1 MGKQQFCTFILIDG
15 KVDGRIK
22 CTTSIDKS
30 CVGFKLSHAAATGK
44 NDDIKD
50 LNNGGIYFLFG
61 KREDETSGCEGTFYV
76 GQAAVRK
83 NEKGLLQRIN
93 ENHKPLLK
101 WNWETVIIFTTN
113 NSDLD
118 SAQINYLEN
127 KFYNLAKNAKRYEMK
142 NKQEPHK
149 GIVKITSEIS
159 ANQFVEAVIL
169 ITEFLGFRVFETKN
183 NSCQTMQLK
192 TKNNQNVEAYD
203 ENEELL
209 HIAGTKIAAMGKC
222 LGNSFIVCKGS
233 HCSLETT
240 KSCKDGII
248 KLRTELMKNGT
259 IKNGMFVKDYKF
271 TSPTKAAET
280 VLGSTVNGL
289 VYWLDNK
296 NKTLKEIRNK

>member
-22 CTTSIDKS
+22 CTASIDKS
-30 CVGFKLSHAAATGK
+30 CVGFKLSHSAAIGK

-61 KREDETSGCEGTFYV
+61 RRENEASGCEGTFYV

-101 WNWETVIIFTTN
+101 WNWDTVIIFTTN

-127 KFYNLAKNAKRYEMK
+127 KFYNLAKNVKRYEMK

-169 ITEFLGFRVFETKN
+169 ITEFLGYRVFEKGSIEDDCKGEKEHKVIKNKLIRENDSSIIQTKITDNLILEVQDDNADLLHLAGEKN
-183 NSCQTMQLK
+183 NG
-192 TKNNQNVEAYD
+192 NRE
-203 ENEELL
+203 
-209 HIAGTKIAAMGKC
+209 KIRKRI
-222 LGNSFIVCKGS
+222 F
-233 HCSLETT
+233 
-240 KSCKDGII
+240 
-248 KLRTELMKNGT
+248 
-259 IKNGMFVKDYKF
+259 
-271 TSPTKAAET
+271 
-280 VLGSTVNGL
+280 GL
-289 VYWLDNK
+289 
-296 NKTLKEIRNK
+296 